1 MSKDK
6 KTLQVNE
13 LAAENTSNADLEVV
27 SEAAVD
33 AVMKKYDR
41 ESNTRVW
48 TGKPKMVVSLIL
60 AAFSLWCIWVT
71 LFSTFLEEIR
81 LTSFMGL
88 IRTTA

>member
-33 AVMKKYDR
+33 AVMKNMTVNPTQ
-41 ESNTRVW
+41 ES
-48 TGKPKMVVSLIL
+48 GQVSLR
-60 AAFSLWCIWVT
+60 W
-71 LFSTFLEEIR
+71 
-81 LTSFMGL
+81 
-88 IRTTA
+88 